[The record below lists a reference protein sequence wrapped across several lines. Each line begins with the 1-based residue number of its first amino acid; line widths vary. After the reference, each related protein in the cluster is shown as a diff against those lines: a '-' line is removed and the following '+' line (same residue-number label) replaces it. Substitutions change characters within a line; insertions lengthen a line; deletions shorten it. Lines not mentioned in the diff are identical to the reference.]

1 MTQLF
6 VDLDGVLADFDTGY
20 ERAFGIRPSK
30 AADNV
35 DWSLVRKRDG
45 FYTDLPPMPDFDE
58 LWGFVDQLV
67 RKPIILTGV
76 PAGVP
81 EAPENKH
88 AWVRRHIGAH
98 VEVRCCRSS
107 EKSLHASPGDIL
119 VDDWTK
125 YQDLWIEAGGLWITH
140 RSARETID
148 ALLEM
153 GIGL

>member
-1 MTQLF
+1 MQVF

-45 FYTDLPPMPDFDE
+45 FYAGLPPMPDFDE
-58 LWGFVDQLV
+58 LWGFLKQL
-67 RKPIILTGV
+67 RPRPIILTGV
-76 PAGVP
+76 PASVP
-81 EAPENKH
+81 EAPDNKR
-88 AWVRRHIGAH
+88 AWVVKHIGSH
-98 VEVRCCRSS
+98 IDVRCCPSK
-107 EKSLHASPGDIL
+107 EKCLYALPGDIL

-125 YQDLWIEAGGLWITH
+125 YQDLWIAKGGRWITH
-140 RSARETID
+140 RSARETVD

-153 GIGL
+153 GVGL

>member
-45 FYTDLPPMPDFDE
+45 FYADLPPMPDFAE

-67 RKPIILTGV
+67 KKPIILTGV
-76 PAGVP
+76 PSGVP
-81 EAPENKH
+81 EAPDNKR
-88 AWVRRHIGAH
+88 AWVRRHIGEH
-98 VEVRCCRSS
+98 VEVRCCRSR
-107 EKSLHASPGDIL
+107 EKCLHASPGDIL
-119 VDDWTK
+119 ADDWIK
-125 YQDLWIEAGGLWITH
+125 YRDLWLAAGGRWVTH

-153 GIGL
+153 GVGL